1 MRSQHAYF
9 RFQRLRQISRLFQ
22 KMQKEPLFRKVN
34 TTARGVHHHF
44 GGDFR
49 HERNTKKEVQSEAT
63 RSSMH
68 GKQQRGLDYT
78 PLFRFLLSKIG
89 TDWNSVHRE
98 AVSRLDKPEP
108 IFWLVA
114 LHEHEK
120 KDFVRMG
127 ESSYFSGLYVD
138 EKGLLAI
145 VNPDLGPEKMAPLC
159 RCCTHTFNGK
169 PFGRPVTDASF
180 FSGDPLSE

>member
-1 MRSQHAYF
+1 
-9 RFQRLRQISRLFQ
+9 
-22 KMQKEPLFRKVN
+22 MQKEPLFRKEN
-34 TTARGVHHHF
+34 RTARGMRHS
-44 GGDFR
+44 GGGGEFR
-49 HERNTKKEVQSEAT
+49 HKRNTQKEVQSEAT
-63 RSSMH
+63 RTSMS
-68 GKQQRGLDYT
+68 GKRQRGLDYT
-78 PLFRFLLSKIG
+78 PLFMFLLSKVG
-89 TDWNSVHRE
+89 SDWNSVHRE

-114 LHEHEK
+114 LHDHEK

-127 ESSYFSGLYVD
+127 EASYFSGLYVN
-138 EKGLLAI
+138 EQGLLAI

-180 FSGDPLSE
+180 STGDPLS